1 MGNRKGMAVMKVDG
15 ENHRSKPLVD
25 LDGTLIVTDT
35 LVESILRL
43 IKQSPLNIFKI
54 LLWIFKGRS
63 LLKSE
68 VAMRS
73 GVESTLLPYLS
84 HPGRS

>member
-15 ENHRSKPLVD
+15 ENHRSKPLVVD
-25 LDGTLIVTDT
+25 LDGTLIFTDT

-73 GVESTLLPYLS
+73 GV
-84 HPGRS
+84 